1 MTDNILSQSEG
12 SGDLPGYG
20 SRMGDGKSS
29 SDSHRANSEAAQVPP
44 EAPGDDRFASQRKII
59 AAVATGVVAA
69 AGIGSFVYQNQNSRH
84 VEGPST
90 AVVREVQA
98 QAPNMAR
105 REIEPQMAA
114 RTVDQVAGEAAER
127 PAVELEQA
135 LQQERDKAQKL
146 ARELAATRH
155 VLETQ
160 ATVLAET
167 EARKTDRQQLTIL
180 KQALRDAEESTATVQ
195 ELLVQE
201 RTRSQSLEQQLL
213 TQATP
218 QATPDRG
225 SATADPSSSPGMTP
239 APDNPAATPS
249 PAVDKPVIV
258 ASADN
263 KSVTVTA
270 LPAIPKVTG
279 TPEVGRLLA
288 RASQLLVVGDVA
300 AARIVL
306 DRAVE
311 SGDLQALFALA
322 ETYDPLS
329 LSAWG
334 TLGTQGDVAKARELY
349 ARALAGG
356 VQEAKERLNA
366 LGN

>member
-1 MTDNILSQSEG
+1 MTDNILSQSKG
-12 SGDLPGYG
+12 SLPGHDG
-20 SRMGDGKSS
+20 RMGDGKNS
-29 SDSHRANSEAAQVPP
+29 SDAHLARSEAAQAPP
-44 EAPGDDRFASQRKII
+44 EAPGDDHFSSRRTMI
-59 AAVATGVVAA
+59 AAVAAGAVAA
-69 AGIGSFVYQNQNSRH
+69 TGIGSFVYQNQNSGH
-84 VEGPST
+84 IESPN
-90 AVVREVQA
+90 AAMAREVQVRDLS
-98 QAPNMAR
+98 MAR
-105 REIEPQMAA
+105 REIDTQMAA
-114 RTVDQVAGEAAER
+114 RTADQVARETAER
-127 PAVELEQA
+127 PTGELEQA

-146 ARELAATRH
+146 ARELAATRR

-160 ATVLAET
+160 ATALAET
-167 EARKTDRQQLTIL
+167 EARKTDNQQLTIL
-180 KQALRDAEESTATVQ
+180 KQALRDAEESTATYQ

-201 RTRSQSLEQQLL
+201 RTRNQGLEQRLL
-213 TQATP
+213 TKA
-218 QATPDRG
+218 APDRG
-225 SATADPSSSPGMTP
+225 SATADRAGAPRVTS

-263 KSVTVTA
+263 KSVTATA
-270 LPAIPKVTG
+270 PPVIPKVNG
-279 TPEVGRLLA
+279 TQETARLLA
-288 RASQLLVVGDVA
+288 RASQLLVMGDVA

-306 DRAVE
+306 ERAVE

-349 ARALAGG
+349 SRALAGG

-366 LGN
+366 LGD